1 MEAVQRFRVW
11 YASQPT
17 GLRTL
22 VAINAA
28 AYLLWN
34 LVLIWI
40 EPVQVFVWLH
50 LALNPGLPGILFEP
64 WQLLTYAFLHLQP
77 GFGGLLHVGFNMLW
91 LWWLGRDLEELQGSH
106 TLVAVY
112 AYGALG
118 GAILTVMLHGAFP
131 GSPIFNGIVHG
142 ASGAVLGVMTAL
154 AVLYPFKSIGLFLI
168 GTVRLR
174 HVVIGLLLLDILFL
188 SSGGTSVSA
197 HFGGAMAGL
206 AFARLQQMGTDTTG
220 WARVF
225 FQSGGRSRRPG
236 GASKMDR
243 AEAWLSRRR
252 TRKGSG
258 EITARVIRMDPRTGT
273 TASRVAETRTEEAPD
288 VDRILDKISEKGY
301 DSLTPAE
308 KKVLYEASGE

>member
-1 MEAVQRFRVW
+1 MEAVQRFKVW
-11 YASQPT
+11 YASQPV

-22 VAINAA
+22 VAINVV
-28 AYLLWN
+28 AYLVWQM
-34 LVLIWI
+34 VLRHID
-40 EPVQVFVWLH
+40 PLGAFVWLH
-50 LALNPGLPGILFEP
+50 LALNPALPGVLFEP
-64 WQLLTYAFLHLQP
+64 WQLVSYSFLHLQP

-112 AYGALG
+112 TYGALG
-118 GAILTVMLHGAFP
+118 GAFLTVMLQGAFP
-131 GSPIFNGIVHG
+131 GSPLFTGIVHG
-142 ASGAVLGVMTAL
+142 ASGAVLGVMTVL
-154 AVLYPFKSIGLFLI
+154 AVLYPFKSIGLFVI
-168 GTVRLR
+168 GTVRLQ

-220 WARVF
+220 WARIF
-225 FQSGGRSRRPG
+225 FRSSGNVWRSGGG
-236 GASKMDR
+236 SKIDR
-243 AEAWLSRRR
+243 AEAWLSRR
-252 TRKGSG
+252 KKKESG
-258 EITARVIRMDPRTGT
+258 VVTARVLPMQPRTR
-273 TASRVAETRTEEAPD
+273 TASSSGDEPKAAEPVPD
-288 VDRILDKISEKGY
+288 VDKILDKISEKGY